1 MKRIVRLVAGAAALA
16 AAAGGAVVASRRPSN
31 DRVWSADQA
40 RLPAARF
47 ESGGVVHVRN
57 VRNFDYQAVDRWTE
71 RWEDRSYDLDSLS
84 SVWFVVE
91 PFSDVRGPAHTF
103 VSFGFGDT
111 TFVAVSVEVRK
122 ERGEHFD
129 PVRGLLRG
137 YELMY
142 VVADERDAVR
152 LRSNFR
158 RDSVFLY
165 RAHTA
170 PEKARRLFVEML
182 RRANALAERPEFYN
196 TLTSTCATNIAR
208 HVNTISPRRV
218 PWSYKVVLPAFAD
231 ELAYDLGL
239 IDTSRPFAETRRRAL
254 INERAL
260 AHDDDPR
267 FSLAI
272 RAPAP

>member
-1 MKRIVRLVAGAAALA
+1 MKRPTKIVLGAAALLA
-16 AAAGGAVVASRRPSN
+16 LGGGAALASLRPSN
-31 DRVWSADQA
+31 DRQWSADQA
-40 RLPAARF
+40 RLPEARF
-47 ESGGVVHVRN
+47 DGRVVHVRN

-71 RWEDRSYDLDSLS
+71 RWEERSYHLDSLT

-103 VSFGFGDT
+103 VSFGFGDS

-129 PVRGLLRG
+129 PLRAMLRQ

-165 RAHTA
+165 RVATT
-170 PEKARRLFVEML
+170 PEKGRQLFVAML
-182 RRANALAERPEFYN
+182 ERANQLAERPEFYN
-196 TLTSTCATNIAR
+196 TLTSTCTTNIVR
-208 HVNTISPRRV
+208 HVNAITPRRV
-218 PWSYKVVLPAFAD
+218 PRSFKVLLPAFAD
-231 ELAYDLGL
+231 ELAYEVGL
-239 IDTSRPFAETRRRAL
+239 ISDELPFAETRRRAL
-254 INERAL
+254 INPRAERHA
-260 AHDDDPR
+260 DDPH
-267 FSLAI
+267 FSVAI
-272 RAPAP
+272 RRP